1 MYSIRQIVFFSG
13 VERCGIYTSINYY
26 GLYIPVLFQ
35 SNSYLLFRIQN
46 ILWVHA
52 YEDWFF
58 LNTVCFLSKTVQFLT
73 VFSYTNFGLHYL
85 ISLHN
90 LLMLCADT
98 VLVFIHFENCW
109 KLQAIFGTP
118 RYILY
123 KYLIHLCPNL
133 FTCVE
138 YLLYFISGKL
148 LHCLC

>member
-1 MYSIRQIVFFSG
+1 MYSVRQIVFFFRSKE
-13 VERCGIYTSINYY
+13 VWDIYQLNYY